1 MHKLCTCLCGI
12 KGPWAEGILVGCVVG
27 VCVKITVA
35 NIAEEINYMVIMQQF
50 RSKMKILSDVL
61 LIPYGA

>member
-12 KGPWAEGILVGCVVG
+12 KGPWAEGILVGCVVC
-27 VCVKITVA
+27 VCK
-35 NIAEEINYMVIMQQF
+35 NYSSKHAEEKNYMVIMQQF
-50 RSKMKILSDVL
+50 RSKMKIPSDVL